1 MLLPFYS
8 KKIFSKSLS
17 LVKNKSLKFK
27 VFKFIYNNLWFLFK
41 KIHFNFDVI
50 EIKGK
55 NNDNEFHTIIFPPLI
70 EINKLTMIKFN
81 SDKVFVRKTGFNK
94 TNVQISLEHNI
105 YKKAFKHIPKVIKY
119 SDYDYNT
126 TLDIEYFQ
134 GDYPDKLNNSIYS
147 FFDNLIKDD
156 KFQIKYHPF
165 YLKMIKKLKNY
176 TKEDSFYKL
185 LESLKV
191 DIENNHQ
198 SISLSLMHGD
208 FSLTNILENDVDFL
222 IFDWEHAEEDGM
234 PIDINYYHLRLLID
248 KKQNIELK
256 KIEDKLAMMYY
267 LYFIYKNG
275 LTINLEYLNT
285 HIKVVK

>member
-1 MLLPFYS
+1 MLLPFYN

-27 VFKFIYNNLWFLFK
+27 SFKFIYNNLWFFFK

-55 NNDNEFHTIIFPPLI
+55 NNDNEFHTIVFPPLI
-70 EINKLTMIKFN
+70 ETNKLTMIKFN
-81 SDKVFVRKTGFNK
+81 SDKVFVRKIGFNK

-119 SDYDYNT
+119 SDCDYST

-147 FFDNLIKDD
+147 FFDDLIKDD

-176 TKEDSFYKL
+176 TQEDSFYKL
-185 LESLKV
+185 VESLKE
-191 DIENNHQ
+191 DIENSHQ
-198 SISLSLMHGD
+198 LISLSLMHGD
-208 FSLTNILENDVDFL
+208 FSLTNILENDADFL
-222 IFDWEHAEEDGM
+222 IFDWEHAEHDGM
-234 PIDINYYHLRLLID
+234 PIDINYYHLRILID

-256 KIEDKLAMMYY
+256 KIEDKLAMLYY
-267 LYFIYKNG
+267 LYYIYKNG
-275 LTINLEYLNT
+275 LMINLEYLNT
-285 HIKVVK
+285 YIRVVK